1 MWLIVFVRLVC
12 QLLGGLACVVDCIG
26 VRGVSTIR
34 WSGMCG

>member
-1 MWLIVFVRLVC
+1 MVDCIGMGVC
-12 QLLGGLACVVDCIG
+12 QLLGGLECVVDFIG